1 MIIVTQT
8 EEAVNLDSVAK
19 INLASGVI
27 EDETSQTENEV
38 YVVLAYGVLPEV
50 YDEDPEKFAIQLG
63 AFSTEIECR
72 SAYNKLLESIGK
84 NEPIFY
90 VPQSVEIE
98 SK

>member
-38 YVVLAYGVLPEV
+38 YVVLAYGVLP
-50 YDEDPEKFAIQLG
+50 DRK
-63 AFSTEIECR
+63 
-72 SAYNKLLESIGK
+72 
-84 NEPIFY
+84 
-90 VPQSVEIE
+90 SVV
-98 SK
+98 